1 MESDK
6 NFSKKIIV
14 NIVYEV
20 IFIKYV
26 LLQKV
31 FPLKLVD
38 NSLSTAKF
46 LFFLF
51 LLWEKCYSF
60 FKAFKRV
67 CRKYVSIY
75 ILFVI
80 VISNNI
86 FFWTVTPKIEM
97 EKLTMFCPS
106 WKC

>member
-51 LLWEKCYSF
+51 LL
-60 FKAFKRV
+60 
-67 CRKYVSIY
+67 
-75 ILFVI
+75 
-80 VISNNI
+80 
-86 FFWTVTPKIEM
+86 
-97 EKLTMFCPS
+97 
-106 WKC
+106 

>member
-20 IFIKYV
+20 IFIRYV

-80 VISNNI
+80 VMNNI
-86 FFWTVTPKIEM
+86 FFEQWHPRLK
-97 EKLTMFCPS
+97 
-106 WKC
+106 WKS